1 MANLVST
8 TCTTLSTTVVT
19 SPLTYITIGLSQ
31 KEFSGSVSIGNGATS
46 DIITNESGY
55 TRMVGT
61 VHFLGIMSSMS
72 WMFGIF
78 DFECS
83 RYGVSS
89 STILI
94 SDWGSFA
101 ISHYQNP
108 SNVDINSLRFQN
120 TSGSAGTFYFTVLAT
135 NFASPNSS
143 VLTRIK

>member
-8 TCTTLSTTVVT
+8 TCTTLSSTVVT
-19 SPLTYITIGLSQ
+19 SPLTYITVGGSQ
-31 KEFSGSVSIGNGATS
+31 KEFSGSISLANGATS

-55 TRMVGT
+55 VRMVGT
-61 VHFLGIMSSMS
+61 VHFLGVMNSMA

-83 RYGVSS
+83 RYGVVS

-101 ISHYQNP
+101 TSHYQNP

-120 TSGSAGTFYFTVLAT
+120 TSGSTGTFYFTALTT
-135 NFASPNSS
+135 NFASPSSS